1 MFHLQHLCRAWG
13 LLLFFCAFWLDR
25 YFEWVEP
32 NRSSLKRLLMPN
44 QSFHSCEK
52 QTLKESLFLGSTMS
66 RRSFVYLLLAAL
78 VASGFAAPWF
88 YRNVRQVPQGRQYPV
103 GFAPQQQQP
112 HFIPQQFAAPNH
124 QFPQGAQQ
132 PFFAGAQPFNGAQF
146 QQPSFN
152 GFTQQIPLQQ
162 QQQFVPQQ
170 QFAGQ
175 GSPQVPFMAQ
185 AQQPQFFPQPQQP
198 QFQPQ
203 QFSQIQQAPPPQLA
217 PAQPAPERSSPPR
230 QKQPAKTAVDDFI
243 LDSLATTTTEAT
255 PPPTPRI
262 VPPPV
267 DKNVDLDGDGALS
280 LAEVQYAAF
289 VHHGLSSSVVENLF
303 NEVDKNKDGYLT
315 SIEFN
320 DIRPLVLAKAENA
333 ALRYMQSVDT
343 DHNGLLSLR
352 EAQAYILKEYGIG
365 HRDVERVW
373 MLVVPSAELEMDAT
387 NFSKLR
393 RRIRGMT
400 IRLARQ
406 IMKNA
411 DKNEDGH
418 IDLKEA
424 QMIAF
429 EQEGIGAADVI
440 EMLASVD
447 DNNDGELNAPEFADF
462 ERIVRARAVDTSKK
476 ALKVVDSDGSGTLT
490 MDEAKRIA
498 FDHYGFDERTLGPF
512 FAQADENEDGELDA
526 VEFAGFRSVIRSK
539 AVRNAVEVMPE
550 VDTDG
555 DGVISN
561 LEAEAK
567 ARREDDMDPKET
579 FNLFNVADQD
589 KSGTL
594 DKVELADF
602 IRLVRLSAI
611 KFATDH
617 FKEFDTNKDK
627 RVTVDELEALI
638 EAKYH
643 VDPAITRQY
652 FDKVDVDASADLNPG
667 EIVDFRH
674 EIRKYVADRDA
685 QAALEAQQRHEM
697 ELEEERMRKEAEEQE
712 RAEQI
717 ALMRKAML
725 EETRSKSRE
734 NKSKSKESIEAKE
747 MAKESKEEKNVEPEL
762 KADEP
767 EKKEEEVDQK
777 NEEAQ
782 DNDSKARIRGNRR
795 TGDGNG
801 GNGARREHEGTRRGG
816 DDADGGRGDPEEA
829 EDILGTTA
837 SPSTTQ
843 KESMEFEEVD
853 EKPKEEEKKEEV
865 EEEAEKKET
874 KKSKEVK
881 KKAEKKVEKSAEKSA
896 EVEKSKEKEEV
907 TEEPEKETDEPEK
920 KEEEAQEDAEPT
932 TEETEAPTTTATT
945 QKPKKSKATT
955 AKKH

>member
-1 MFHLQHLCRAWG
+1 MGRRNA
-13 LLLFFCAFWLDR
+13 FC
-25 YFEWVEP
+25 V
-32 NRSSLKRLLMPN
+32 
-44 QSFHSCEK
+44 
-52 QTLKESLFLGSTMS
+52 
-66 RRSFVYLLLAAL
+66 LLATIF
-78 VASGFAAPWF
+78 ASTLAAPF
-88 YRNVRQVPQGRQYPV
+88 VHRDVRQVQQGRQFAM
-103 GFAPQQQQP
+103 GFGPQQQQAQLL
-112 HFIPQQFAAPNH
+112 PQQFASPTQ
-124 QFPQGAQQ
+124 QFTQGAQQ
-132 PFFAGAQPFNGAQF
+132 GPFFAQNGQAFVPQN
-146 QQPSFN
+146 FN
-152 GFTQQIPLQQ
+152 GFTQQVPLQ

-170 QFAGQ
+170 FSGQ
-175 GSPQVPFMAQ
+175 GSPQAPFF
-185 AQQPQFFPQPQQP
+185 AQQPFFPNQQ
-198 QFQPQ
+198 QFQP

-217 PAQPAPERSSPPR
+217 PAQPAPERSPPR
-230 QKQPAKTAVDDFI
+230 HKQPAKTAVDD
-243 LDSLATTTTEAT
+243 SLATTTEAP

-333 ALRYMQSVDT
+333 ALRYMQSVDV
-343 DHNGLLSLR
+343 DHNGLLSLK

-373 MLVVPSAELEMDAT
+373 LLVVPSTDIEMDAT

-418 IDLKEA
+418 IELKEA

-429 EQEGIGAADVI
+429 EQEGIGAADVVEI
-440 EMLASVD
+440 LASVD

-462 ERIVRARAVDTSKK
+462 ERIVRARAVDTSRK
-476 ALKVVDSDGSGTLT
+476 ALKVVDTDGSGTLT

-539 AVRNAVEVMPE
+539 AVRNAVEVLPE

-555 DGVISN
+555 DGVVSN

-652 FDKVDVDASADLNPG
+652 FDKVDVDSSADLNPG

-685 QAALEAQQRHEM
+685 QAAMEAQQRREM

-717 ALMRKAML
+717 ALMRKTMM
-725 EETRSKSRE
+725 EEMKSRE
-734 NKSKSKESIEAKE
+734 QKSKEAKEAKE
-747 MAKESKEEKNVEPEL
+747 AAEEETP

-767 EKKEEEVDQK
+767 EQKSEEVEQKVTEKPKVRAKKPKTTTPKPKSEETEEPETEEPTTEATEAPTEQTTEKAEEATSVAEEETT
-777 NEEAQ
+777 EA
-782 DNDSKARIRGNRR
+782 
-795 TGDGNG
+795 
-801 GNGARREHEGTRRGG
+801 
-816 DDADGGRGDPEEA
+816 A
-829 EDILGTTA
+829 EDILGTTV
-837 SPSTTQ
+837 STSTTQ
-843 KESMEFEEVD
+843 KESKEFEEVD
-853 EKPKEEEKKEEV
+853 DKPKSEEKTNATASAEEKEEKMEEDGKVAKKETEKKEEKKEEEKKEEV
-865 EEEAEKKET
+865 KEK
-874 KKSKEVK
+874 
-881 KKAEKKVEKSAEKSA
+881 A
-896 EVEKSKEKEEV
+896 KEKEATPKSSE
-907 TEEPEKETDEPEK
+907 
-920 KEEEAQEDAEPT
+920 KEEEEVTVET
-932 TEETEAPTTTATT
+932 TEAPTTTA
-945 QKPKKSKATT
+945 KPKKAKATT
-955 AKKH
+955 KKN